1 MIASPHTKLSQSLP
15 VLKLSPRKPTTQ
27 DAIVSP
33 DLLNP
38 RKVQFFT
45 LDTVA
50 KDRELGLQTARIR
63 ENIEDST
70 KQPLSQTTE
79 RIEKQRQRRCTP
91 YPVKH
96 ETKARIA
103 EGPIVSFQ
111 EEGLEMGD
119 AATEQAAERIEKQR
133 QRRCTPYPVKH
144 ETKARIAEGLIV
156 SFQEKVEEKVVVV
169 DADGLIEEDPR
180 VEHEKMLERQ
190 HRRRCTPLPV
200 RLGAHKVR
208 SVHSLAA
215 FDESH
220 ESMHA
225 GATEE
230 GSEDE
235 EQEHD
240 EVPIFLAA
248 HVQEE
253 RTAMV
258 KRQQQRRCTPLPGKL
273 GQTSKRRVSLAPLRE
288 QNEEAPAGLTE
299 RRPTGWAALSQL

>member
-103 EGPIVSFQ
+103 EG
-111 EEGLEMGD
+111 
-119 AATEQAAERIEKQR
+119 
-133 QRRCTPYPVKH
+133 
-144 ETKARIAEGLIV
+144 LIV
-156 SFQEKVEEKVVVV
+156 SFQEKVEEKVMVV

-273 GQTSKRRVSLAPLRE
+273 GQTSKRRASLAPLRE

>member
-119 AATEQAAERIEKQR
+119 AATEQATERIENQRQRRCTPYPVKHETKARIAEGPIVSFQEEGLEMGDAATEQAAERIENQR

-156 SFQEKVEEKVVVV
+156 SFQEKVEEKVMVV
-169 DADGLIEEDPR
+169 DADGL
-180 VEHEKMLERQ
+180 
-190 HRRRCTPLPV
+190 
-200 RLGAHKVR
+200 
-208 SVHSLAA
+208 
-215 FDESH
+215 
-220 ESMHA
+220 
-225 GATEE
+225 
-230 GSEDE
+230 
-235 EQEHD
+235 
-240 EVPIFLAA
+240 
-248 HVQEE
+248 
-253 RTAMV
+253 
-258 KRQQQRRCTPLPGKL
+258 
-273 GQTSKRRVSLAPLRE
+273 TSKRILVWSTRRCLRG
-288 QNEEAPAGLTE
+288 NTDGD
-299 RRPTGWAALSQL
+299 ALRSRCAWGHTRCAVCIH